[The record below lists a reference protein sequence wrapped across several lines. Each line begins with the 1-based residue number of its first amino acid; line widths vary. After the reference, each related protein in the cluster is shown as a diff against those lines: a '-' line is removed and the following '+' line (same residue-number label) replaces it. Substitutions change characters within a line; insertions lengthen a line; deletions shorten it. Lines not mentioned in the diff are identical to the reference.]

1 MVQNLLEG
9 DLLVPLSKQRS
20 VVSKR
25 GDYSYLST
33 FCQTGREPFGS
44 VLTPF
49 RLATRCV
56 CVCVTVCACACARAC
71 VYVHKLCLLHRTG
84 GRSVVSN

>member
-1 MVQNLLEG
+1 MVQNLLGG
-9 DLLVPLSKQRS
+9 DLLEPLSKQRS

-49 RLATRCV
+49 SLAKRCV
-56 CVCVTVCACACARAC
+56 CACVTVCDCVCVRVRAC
-71 VYVHKLCLLHRTG
+71 VCLCA
-84 GRSVVSN
+84 